1 MEIKL
6 QLPDEFAGMIAKCL
20 ADQLGQQ
27 KPHPQMKA
35 DAWLNKGEASKYLK
49 VSRVFLDELIKSQS
63 LPCKRIGT
71 RSYRFKKADL
81 DDWLRSQQ

>member
-20 ADQLGQQ
+20 ADQLEQQ
-27 KPHPQMKA
+27 TPHPQMEA
-35 DAWLNKGEASKYLK
+35 DAWLNKGQTSEYLG
-49 VSRVFLDELIKSQS
+49 VSRVFLDKLIKSQS

>member
-6 QLPDEFAGMIAKCL
+6 QLPDEFVGMIAKCL
-20 ADQLGQQ
+20 ADQLDQQ
-27 KPHPQMKA
+27 KPRPQMEA
-35 DAWLNKGEASKYLK
+35 DAWLNKGQTSEYLG
-49 VSRVFLDELIKSQS
+49 VSRVFLDKLINSQS

>member
-6 QLPDEFAGMIAKCL
+6 QLPDEFVGMIAKCL
-20 ADQLGQQ
+20 ADQLDQQ
-27 KPHPQMKA
+27 KPHPPMEA
-35 DAWLNKGEASKYLK
+35 DAWLNKGQTSEYLG
-49 VSRVFLDELIKSQS
+49 VSRVFLDKLIKSQS

>member
-6 QLPDEFAGMIAKCL
+6 QLPDECVGMIAKCL
-20 ADQLGQQ
+20 ADQLDQQ
-27 KPHPQMKA
+27 KPHPQMEA
-35 DAWLNKGEASKYLK
+35 DAWLNKGQTSEYLG
-49 VSRVFLDELIKSQS
+49 VSRVFLDKLIKSQS

>member
-1 MEIKL
+1 MFGRPARPAETT
-6 QLPDEFAGMIAKCL
+6 P
-20 ADQLGQQ
+20 ADGSRRLVKQR
-27 KPHPQMKA
+27 A
-35 DAWLNKGEASKYLK
+35 NKRISR
-49 VSRVFLDELIKSQS
+49 VSRVFLDKLIKSQS

>member
-20 ADQLGQQ
+20 VDQLDQQ
-27 KPHPQMKA
+27 KPHPLMEA
-35 DAWLNKGEASKYLK
+35 DAWLNKGQTSEYLG
-49 VSRVFLDELIKSQS
+49 VSRVFLDKLIKSQS

>member
-6 QLPDEFAGMIAKCL
+6 QLPDEFVGMIAKCL
-20 ADQLGQQ
+20 ADQLDQQ
-27 KPHPQMKA
+27 KPHPQMEA
-35 DAWLNKGEASKYLK
+35 DAWLNKGQTSEYLG

-63 LPCKRIGT
+63 LPCKRIGA